1 MEQKL
6 TGWKASSLSL
16 VGRVTLAQ
24 SVLSAIPSFIMQ
36 TSVLPSH
43 IYSEIDKK
51 AICIPKSKGGLGLR
65 SARQLNQAYMM
76 KLGFLFLAK
85 PEELWVQVL
94 QTKYFK
100 DEEAGFRV
108 KYTNSKSA
116 IWRGILAVWP
126 KMTEGVR
133 SGLRNGGGTLFWTN
147 RWIDSGE
154 WLIDSILPGAP
165 DSDFEA
171 TSADFC
177 TPSGEWD
184 LPIFV
189 LCYQR
194 IWCFRLQVCHRRRR
208 IEGMRPHLGVS
219 KRMDASGSVQPMTS
233 LVSMKDEDGMST
245 GSSSGD
251 GRGQ

>member
-51 AICIPKSKGGLGLR
+51 IRNFVWGTTDETRKAHLISWEAICIPKSKGGLGLR

-100 DEEAGFRV
+100 DEEEDLVLQIAGL
-108 KYTNSKSA
+108 SPPA
-116 IWRGILAVWP
+116 AHRGY
-126 KMTEGVR
+126 
-133 SGLRNGGGTLFWTN
+133 
-147 RWIDSGE
+147 
-154 WLIDSILPGAP
+154 
-165 DSDFEA
+165 EA
-171 TSADFC
+171 TSWGLEKDGRFRIRSAYDLL
-177 TPSGEWD
+177 GE
-184 LPIFV
+184 
-189 LCYQR
+189 
-194 IWCFRLQVCHRRRR
+194 HEGRRRDVDWELVWR
-208 IEGMRPHLGVS
+208 WKGPIGSNISYGWWHMTDFLRT
-219 KRMDASGSVQPMTS
+219 RSGRS
-233 LVSMKDEDGMST
+233 
-245 GSSSGD
+245 
-251 GRGQ
+251 GRGRRTDHVRDVDILRRQSCMCCETVPPR